1 MAGRPVNQ
9 QRRDE
14 LLDAVV
20 EYVVEHSFA
29 ELTWRPLATALG
41 VTPTTLVHRF
51 GSKEQMIQAVQQRL
65 RERILAET
73 APPDGE
79 DLPTYVRRVWERVS
93 DPARD
98 GEFRLFFA
106 VYGQALQA
114 PETFDDFLTHV
125 VADPFKAF
133 ASTSTG
139 ASTSAPTLV
148 LATLR
153 GLLLDLLT
161 TGDRDR
167 VTAAAA
173 TFLTSLE
180 P

>member
-1 MAGRPVNQ
+1 MAGRPVDQ
-9 QRRDE
+9 HRRDE

-20 EYVVEHSFA
+20 GYAVEHGFA
-29 ELTWRPLATALG
+29 ELTWRPLAAALG

-65 RERILAET
+65 RERIITET
-73 APPDGE
+73 APGDGE
-79 DLPTYVRRVWERVS
+79 DPDLPAYVRRVWERVS

-114 PETFDDFLTHV
+114 PEAFADFLGHV
-125 VADPFKAF
+125 VADPLAAF
-133 ASTSTG
+133 AADGDEGT
-139 ASTSAPTLV
+139 ATLV

-153 GLLLDLLT
+153 GLVLDLLT
-161 TGDRDR
+161 TGDRHR
-167 VTAAAA
+167 VGVAADAFIA
-173 TFLTSLE
+173 RLR
-180 P
+180 